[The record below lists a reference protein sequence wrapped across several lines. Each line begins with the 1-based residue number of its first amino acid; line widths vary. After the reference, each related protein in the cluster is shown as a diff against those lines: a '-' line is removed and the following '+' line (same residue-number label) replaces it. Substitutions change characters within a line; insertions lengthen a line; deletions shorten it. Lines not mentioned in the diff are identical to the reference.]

1 MQKTLRAGLVLC
13 LLSIGASGAFAE
25 TFSGVISDAM
35 CGAKHTALNDAD
47 RACIAKC
54 IDGGS
59 EAVLV
64 SGDKVYKVT
73 VQAAV
78 KTFQG
83 KKVTIQGTAKG
94 DTIDMQS
101 IMKQ

>member
-1 MQKTLRAGLVLC
+1 MHKIARAGLVLC
-13 LLSIGASGAFAE
+13 FLSTGAFAE

-35 CGAKHTALNDAD
+35 CGAKHTALSDAD
-47 RACIAKC
+47 KACIAKC
-54 IDGGS
+54 VEGGS

-64 SGDKVYKVT
+64 SGDKVYKIT
-73 VQAAV
+73 VQPAV
-78 KTFQG
+78 KTFLG
-83 KKVTIQGTAKG
+83 KKVTVQGTAKG